1 MRLRD
6 LPAVGRLQQAAFPYD
21 AWTEAG
27 LRDELALGAGRWWVV
42 AETGRVA
49 PADLAPADLAAADLA
64 AVDLAAVD
72 LAAVDLA
79 AAALAAAA
87 LAAAALAAAALA
99 AADLAAP
106 ADAGPANGTG
116 PRPGPGGLVGV
127 AGMALGP
134 VCDVLSL
141 AVAPAARRRGIGRAL
156 LAELLTQAWSAGA
169 ERVLLEVA
177 ADSEAALALYAAAGF
192 DTLRRRV
199 GYYAGPK
206 GPGSVDALVLARAWP
221 GRGVRA

>member
-1 MRLRD
+1 MTAAVRLRPMRLRD
-6 LPAVGRLQQAAFPYD
+6 LPAVGRLQRAAFPYD

-27 LRDELALGAGRWWVV
+27 LRDELALGADRWWVV
-42 AETGRVA
+42 AETGGVDR
-49 PADLAPADLAAADLA
+49 ADLD
-64 AVDLAAVD
+64 
-72 LAAVDLA
+72 
-79 AAALAAAA
+79 
-87 LAAAALAAAALA
+87 

-106 ADAGPANGTG
+106 VDAGRAHGAGPGPA
-116 PRPGPGGLVGV
+116 PGGLVGV

-141 AVAPAARRRGIGRAL
+141 AVDPTARRRGIGRAL

-177 ADSEAALALYAAAGF
+177 ADNDAALALYAAAGF
-192 DTLRRRV
+192 EAVRRRV
-199 GYYAGPK
+199 GYYAGPE

-221 GRGVRA
+221 GSGVRA

>member
-1 MRLRD
+1 VTAAIRVRPMRLRD

-27 LRDELALGAGRWWVV
+27 LRDELALGADRWWVV
-42 AETGRVA
+42 AETRRVA
-49 PADLAPADLAAADLA
+49 TADLAT
-64 AVDLAAVD
+64 
-72 LAAVDLA
+72 
-79 AAALAAAA
+79 
-87 LAAAALAAAALA
+87 
-99 AADLAAP
+99 ADLAAP
-106 ADAGPANGTG
+106 ADAGPAHGTG
-116 PRPGPGGLVGV
+116 SGPGGLVGV

-141 AVAPAARRRGIGRAL
+141 AVDPAARRRGIGRAL

-177 ADSEAALALYAAAGF
+177 ADNEAALALYAAAGF
-192 DTLRRRV
+192 DTVRRRV
-199 GYYAGPK
+199 GYYAGPE

-221 GRGVRA
+221 GRGVQA